1 MATISILLADDHAVV
16 RQGLR
21 VLISQEDGMEVIGE
35 AENGRQAVSLARTHR
50 PAVVLMDV
58 AMPLLNGVEATRQI
72 VRELKNTK
80 VLMLSSYGDDNS
92 LNQTIAAG
100 ASGFLVKQ
108 TAADE
113 MLQAIRE
120 VAAGGSFFS
129 PTVAQRLRE
138 RRFGT
143 NAPDPNA
150 AASAKVQLTARE
162 AEVLQLIAE
171 GFANKQIADELGI
184 SIKTVEKHR
193 QQVLNKLNIHDVAG
207 LTRHAVAMGIV
218 GREMRPLVA

>member
-1 MATISILLADDHAVV
+1 MGKISVLLADDHAVV

-21 VLISQEDGMEVIGE
+21 ILISQEDGMEVVGE
-35 AENGRQAVSLARTHR
+35 AENGRQAVGLARTCR
-50 PAVVLMDV
+50 PSVVLMDI

-120 VAAGGSFFS
+120 VAAGNSFFS

-138 RRFGT
+138 RRFGA
-143 NAPDPNA
+143 NAPDPNPA
-150 AASAKVQLTARE
+150 ALAKVQLTARE

-218 GREMRPLVA
+218 GREMRPLAI

>member
-21 VLISQEDGMEVIGE
+21 VLISQEDGMEVVGE

-120 VAAGGSFFS
+120 VAAGNSFFS

-143 NAPDPNA
+143 NAPDPDA